1 MRFSTWAALAATASG
16 AMAYYES
23 SGEGYYRR
31 DLLEELDD
39 ALYQRDLYEDALL
52 EELHT
57 RDLDSDLTDDNTLMQ
72 RDLEEL
78 FERSIFSSISNLFKK
93 KSKSTSST
101 SHSHSHSSPTT
112 HSKSHDALDKAAKNM
127 GHHNTNQ
134 ALKKAK
140 SQGRK
145 TLDASEH
152 GYGQSSGAGSKKH
165 EDAFDKAA
173 KKVAHENTDHVM
185 KKVEAEGRRFPNAEE
200 LGWGKHS

>member
-1 MRFSTWAALAATASG
+1 MHFSTWAAIAATASG
-16 AMAYYES
+16 TLAYYES
-23 SGEGYYRR
+23 SGKGYYRR
-31 DLLEELDD
+31 DLIEELED
-39 ALYQRDLYEDALL
+39 ALYQRDLYEAAFLD
-52 EELHT
+52 ELHI
-57 RDLDSDLTDDNTLMQ
+57 RDLDADFTAEDVLMQ

-78 FERSIFSSISNLFKK
+78 FERSILSSISSLFKK

-101 SHSHSHSSPTT
+101 SHTSHSSPSS

-173 KKVAHENTDHVM
+173 HKVAHENTNNLM
-185 KKVEAEGRRFPNAEE
+185 KKLEKEGRRFPNAEE
-200 LGWGKHS
+200 LG